1 MPTVIP
7 STEAAKLREMTTH
20 CACLNARKAA
30 RLLSQLYDAALRP
43 VGVRSTQLPLLATL
57 GLRGPLTLSELAD
70 AVVIDRTTLTR
81 SLLPLEQHGWVRST
95 PGDDLRMREISLT
108 PRGRE
113 VLRRAIPLW
122 QQAQTRVM
130 TSLGGDLA
138 DRIVTDFAATVEVM
152 KELQQPVPEHDD

>member
-1 MPTVIP
+1 MSNATPALE
-7 STEAAKLREMTTH
+7 SAKLREMTSE

-43 VGVRSTQLPLLATL
+43 VGLRSTQLPLLATI
-57 GLRGPLTLSELAD
+57 GLRGSLTVTELAE

-81 SLLPLEQHGWVRST
+81 SLLPLEQHGWIRST
-95 PGDDLRMREISLT
+95 AGEDQRMREIRLT

-122 QQAQTRVM
+122 QKAQTLVK
-130 TSLGGDLA
+130 TSLGGGLA
-138 DRIVTDFAATVEVM
+138 DRIVADFAATVDKM
-152 KELQQPVPEHDD
+152 KELGQPDPEEE